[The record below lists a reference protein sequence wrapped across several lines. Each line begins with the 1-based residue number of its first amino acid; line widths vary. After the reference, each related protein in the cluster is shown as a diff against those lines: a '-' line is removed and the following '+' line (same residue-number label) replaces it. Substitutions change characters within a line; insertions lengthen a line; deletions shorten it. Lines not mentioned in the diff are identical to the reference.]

1 MVDKDLMQR
10 RQEWFEK
17 VKKEKKLKE
26 NPTEDHKAGLMTMQ
40 NPVRRNIL
48 KSLSEKKMSFD
59 ELKNKFDLNDMQ
71 AKLHLDMLEDTL
83 YIEKEGDST
92 YVITVRGEAFLANV
106 ESKHEH

>member
-1 MVDKDLMQR
+1 MVDKDLMQK

-17 VKKEKKLKE
+17 AKREKKLKE

-48 KSLSEKKMSFD
+48 KSLSEKKMSFE
-59 ELKNKFDLNDMQ
+59 ELKDKFDLNDIQ

-83 YIEKEGDST
+83 YIEKDGDST
-92 YVITVRGEAFLANV
+92 YSITIRGEAFLANV

>member
-59 ELKNKFDLNDMQ
+59 ELKDAFNLNDMQ

-83 YIEKEGDST
+83 YIEKEDESI
-92 YVITVRGEAFLANV
+92 YSITVRGEAFLANV

>member
-92 YVITVRGEAFLANV
+92 YGITVRGEAFLANV